1 MNMGN
6 ISVAVPS
13 YEEEEIG
20 VVIPSYETDKIS
32 IIIPSCKEEIAT
44 LDSLDSCPV
53 GFEVIVS
60 KVSGL
65 GRCRNYGVRKAQ
77 HDFIVMFDDDIV
89 VSPEIWHHVLN
100 VKRGEF
106 AMAFLSGFPCSRVVA
121 VHAEDFWRIGGFDES
136 IKFTGEDRDFY
147 VRALEAGLRFK
158 LVPLSLVYHVPHT
171 VRARNIHVAVQ
182 AVKENMVF
190 LRRYWRRHPKVFKVD
205 FFDRLKHGQA
215 RTLLLEFFWFFI
227 LQIKDWGT
235 LTN

>member
-6 ISVAVPS
+6 ISAVIPS

-20 VVIPSYETDKIS
+20 IVIPLYEKEKLS
-32 IIIPSCKEEIAT
+32 IIIPSCKEEIVT

-53 GFEVIVS
+53 EFEVVVS

-77 HDFIVMFDDDIV
+77 HDLIVMFDDDIV

-121 VHAEDFWRIGGFDES
+121 IHAEDFWSIGGFDES

-147 VRALEAGLRFK
+147 VRALSAGLKFK
-158 LVPLSLVYHVPHT
+158 EVPLELIKHREHST
-171 VRARNIHVAVQ
+171 RSKNIYVGIGS
-182 AVKENMVF
+182 VKENMRF
-190 LRRYWRRHPKVFKVD
+190 LLRYGRRFPKVFRVD
-205 FFDRLKHGQA
+205 FLDRAKHCQA
-215 RTLLLEFFWFFI
+215 RTLLLQFI
-227 LQIKDWGT
+227 FVIYLILKGG
-235 LTN
+235 NKVK